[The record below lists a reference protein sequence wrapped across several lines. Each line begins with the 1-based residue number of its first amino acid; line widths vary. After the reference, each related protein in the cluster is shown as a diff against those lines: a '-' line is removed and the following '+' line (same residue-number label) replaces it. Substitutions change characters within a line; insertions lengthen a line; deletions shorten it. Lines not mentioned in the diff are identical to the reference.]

1 MQKQVWYFH
10 YVFPF
15 DFINENIFSTTVTY
29 PLDLIKGRL
38 QIQGEIAF
46 EQHAKNQTKRLIP
59 NRGMFGTAVGIGK
72 ICFDFSFLFSTINP
86 SLSRCFLLNK
96 VQEEGFLRLWQGL
109 SPAIYRHIGKF
120 LLFVVYSIFRMI

>member
-10 YVFPF
+10 CVFPF

-72 ICFDFSFLFSTINP
+72 MISFWLIFSTINP
-86 SLSRCFLLNK
+86 SLFCFPLRIKFKKKVSYDYGKDYHQQFIVILVSFILL
-96 VQEEGFLRLWQGL
+96 
-109 SPAIYRHIGKF
+109 
-120 LLFVVYSIFRMI
+120 